1 MKVLSSIPTA
11 LTALTALAALAGC
24 ARAQSPD
31 TAAAPADSAEA
42 TSRRAAEP
50 AHYGTLDQNAIS
62 IRMRDDDIEL
72 RFVPLDPRVTSLL
85 VEDGARA
92 LQQLVE
98 RSRTAID
105 SAGREHGVSTPG
117 LALVTFFGLRDGV
130 RFDPQLLTV
139 ESSGRLLRP
148 MAAVPLSASFGA
160 GQLAAL
166 QSATAIYL
174 YDEPLPV
181 LEPFSVTY
189 GLMTS
194 SAWRDRLPI
203 LDRERARVNRSR

>member
-1 MKVLSSIPTA
+1 MKVLSFVLVLCPM
-11 LTALTALAALAGC
+11 LAGC

-31 TAAAPADSAEA
+31 TTAAPAAP
-42 TSRRAAEP
+42 TAEP
-50 AHYGTLDQNAIS
+50 THYGTLDQNAIS
-62 IRMRDDDIEL
+62 IRMRNDDIEL
-72 RFVPLDPRVTSLL
+72 RFVPLDPRVTGLL
-85 VEDGARA
+85 AEDGARA

-105 SAGREHGVSTPG
+105 SAGRDAGVSSPG

-130 RFDPQLLTV
+130 RFDAQLLTV

-148 MAAVPLSASFGA
+148 MAAVPLTPSYGA
-160 GQLAAL
+160 GQLAAR
-166 QSATAIYL
+166 QSAMAIYL

-181 LEPFSVTY
+181 LEPFTLTY
-189 GLMTS
+189 GPMTS